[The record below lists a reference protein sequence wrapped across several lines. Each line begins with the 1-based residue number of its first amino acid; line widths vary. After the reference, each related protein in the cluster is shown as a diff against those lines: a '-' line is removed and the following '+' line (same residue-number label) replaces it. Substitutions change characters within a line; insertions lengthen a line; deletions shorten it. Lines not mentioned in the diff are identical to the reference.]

1 MLWISLITLG
11 VVAPHRGFSGS
22 SPPCAACSW
31 QHFSL
36 LPFFLC
42 SFLSF
47 HWWNEYIHVPEF
59 IIYIFLEYPSLY
71 LVFKVFAF
79 SIPFISALSLP
90 ILIKFLFVSLVFF
103 SLDFWIFLFILWF
116 FYLLTYMSS
125 VNFFGSSS
133 CFCLFCFFFSN
144 FLNWV
149 FDPFHPYCLI

>member
-1 MLWISLITLG
+1 MLTYTLIDEPVLTH
-11 VVAPHRGFSGS
+11 VAFFLSCNALNQSNYIGSVCSSQGLLWKFSS
-22 SPPCAACSW
+22 CAACSW

-79 SIPFISALSLP
+79 PIPFISALSLP

-103 SLDFWIFLFILWF
+103 KLRLLDIFIYSLIFL
-116 FYLLTYMSS
+116 SS
-125 VNFFGSSS
+125 DLYV
-133 CFCLFCFFFSN
+133 
-144 FLNWV
+144 
-149 FDPFHPYCLI
+149 